1 MGAGSGEHPL
11 LSTAVLRARANDL
24 VAPCCNFYGN
34 TRSHQDESCICNV
47 THISKKK
54 KKKKKKMCMRA
65 WAHTQSAWWR
75 FLIRWHSRVGLML
88 LFEREKLAKKRAQR
102 NATRDALGEG
112 LQSSAPPS
120 RSCSAASWSLPGAN
134 KQLEVRRCRFRP
146 KAKEEGSPKGMRTLG
161 RAGLLVLN
169 CPSKGRLVLG
179 SECA

>member
-1 MGAGSGEHPL
+1 
-11 LSTAVLRARANDL
+11 
-24 VAPCCNFYGN
+24 
-34 TRSHQDESCICNV
+34 
-47 THISKKK
+47 
-54 KKKKKKMCMRA
+54 MCMRA

-134 KQLEVRRCRFRP
+134 RQLEVRRCRFRP